1 MLPLDFIKDHYASLP
16 TEKLIEFVRKDFKDL
31 TPEASVLL
39 KQEFSVRCLKIENYL
54 PAIQELQD
62 EDDFYLD
69 LNISKER
76 EGQSITGVPNQ
87 EIMLPLT
94 DDEKEQMLPE
104 ESLESLAS
112 KYERT
117 MKNYGILLGIG
128 IAFTIFTLVIATEY
142 GGGTFY
148 IAGGPIII
156 GLIGLVNAN
165 GKRNRYLQILAEK
178 KENEKNFPHNTP
190 LNP

>member
-1 MLPLDFIKDHYASLP
+1 M
-16 TEKLIEFVRKDFKDL
+16 
-31 TPEASVLL
+31 
-39 KQEFSVRCLKIENYL
+39 
-54 PAIQELQD
+54 
-62 EDDFYLD
+62 
-69 LNISKER
+69 
-76 EGQSITGVPNQ
+76 PNQ